1 MSGYSKLKKFIDHYM
16 CGGENNPFAAACAAA
31 HFSRILLS
39 KTRKMAATKPQQTE
53 ILRERQGR
61 RGREMAEAVFGMMN
75 LNLP

>member
-16 CGGENNPFAAACAAA
+16 RGGENNPACAAA

-53 ILRERQGR
+53 ILREGQGR
-61 RGREMAEAVFGMMN
+61 RGREMVEAVLGMMN